1 MTSFILESYTALQ
14 PDPKMITI
22 DLLRQI
28 AAQLNGTTVPVA
40 EGLVFGTDVP
50 FEPALTDVLRNSTL
64 FASLI
69 CSLLAAGMG
78 IFYKEWLREYTRD
91 LPDDPRELLRT
102 RQYRYVGMQRW
113 RMQEILSGISIFL
126 QLGVAFFILAVVLFA
141 WPLHP
146 IVRLVLNVF
155 VIIWVVFWIG
165 TAFCP
170 LVSADCPFRSP
181 LSRAIFG
188 AISFARYVWR
198 KGRAWVVGDAP
209 GATILL
215 PHTLEA
221 QERGEVRR
229 AGNDLDEGALEHL
242 YNSHWGD
249 AWLANLDPCVLDL
262 DAEVALR
269 LIRNVVSPRCG
280 AASFEDVLKDPEGAV
295 DPEVTR
301 LVKLW
306 KRIERGRRQSPPPR
320 NTPSSGTRVVDN
332 NPARRPAFDRD
343 QTLVSGRE
351 NQDDQWSDGGC
362 GTSSTAADAQSITSE
377 STISDIQPAGIPMA
391 TFRKDGDIA
400 VHIHAITPER
410 GECMC

>member
-1 MTSFILESYTALQ
+1 
-14 PDPKMITI
+14 MITI

-28 AAQLNGTTVPVA
+28 AAQLNGTTPSA
-40 EGLVFGTDVP
+40 TEGLVFGSGVP

-102 RQYRYVGMQRW
+102 RQFRYLGMQRW

-146 IVRLVLNVF
+146 VVRLVLNVF

-188 AISFARYVWR
+188 AISFTRYIWR
-198 KGRAWVVGDAP
+198 KGRAWLAGNALS
-209 GATILL
+209 ATIPL

-221 QERGEVRR
+221 QEQGEVRR
-229 AGNDLDEGALEHL
+229 EGNDLDEGALAHL

-262 DAEVALR
+262 DADVARR
-269 LIRNVVSPRCG
+269 LIRNVASPRCG
-280 AASFEDVLKDPEGAV
+280 EVSFEDVLKDPARAV
-295 DPEVTR
+295 DAGVTR
-301 LVKLW
+301 LARLW
-306 KRIERGRRQSPPPR
+306 KRIGERRCQSPPPG
-320 NTPSSGTRVVDN
+320 NTPSTGTRVVN
-332 NPARRPAFDRD
+332 NHPALRPALDRD

-351 NQDDQWSDGGC
+351 NQDDQSSDDGC
-362 GTSSTAADAQSITSE
+362 GTSFTAADAQSITSE

-391 TFRKDGDIA
+391 TFRKDEDIT
-400 VHIHAITPER
+400 VHIHAVTPER
-410 GECMC
+410 GEFMC

>member
-1 MTSFILESYTALQ
+1 
-14 PDPKMITI
+14 MITI

-28 AAQLNGTTVPVA
+28 AAQLNGTTPSVT
-40 EGLVFGTDVP
+40 EGLVFASDAP

-91 LPDDPRELLRT
+91 LPYDPHELLRT
-102 RQYRYVGMQRW
+102 RQFRYLGMQRW

-188 AISFARYVWR
+188 VISFARYVWR

-209 GATILL
+209 SATIPP

-221 QERGEVRR
+221 QEQGEVRR

-249 AWLANLDPCVLDL
+249 AWLANLDPCVLEL
-262 DAEVALR
+262 DTEVALR
-269 LIRNVVSPRCG
+269 LIRNVTSPRCG
-280 AASFEDVLKDPEGAV
+280 AASFEDVLKDPTATV
-295 DPEVTR
+295 DPEVKR
-301 LVKLW
+301 LANLW
-306 KRIERGRRQSPPPR
+306 KRIERGRCQSPPPG
-320 NTPSSGTRVVDN
+320 NIPSTGTRVVVN
-332 NPARRPAFDRD
+332 HPPRRPAFDRD

-351 NQDDQWSDGGC
+351 NHDCHFSDDEYGI
-362 GTSSTAADAQSITSE
+362 SSTAAETQSITS
-377 STISDIQPAGIPMA
+377 TISDAQPAGIPMA
-391 TFRKDGDIA
+391 TFRKDEDVT
-400 VHIHAITPER
+400 VHIHAVTPGR
-410 GECMC
+410 GDCMC

>member
-22 DLLRQI
+22 NLLRQI
-28 AAQLNGTTVPVA
+28 AAQLNGTTLPVA
-40 EGLVFGTDVP
+40 EGLAFGSDVP
-50 FEPALTDVLRNSTL
+50 FEPAPADVLRNSTL

-102 RQYRYVGMQRW
+102 RQFRYLGMQKW
-113 RMQEILSGISIFL
+113 RMQAILSGISIFL

-170 LVSADCPFRSP
+170 LVSANCPFRSP

-188 AISFARYVWR
+188 AISFTRYVWH

-209 GATILL
+209 SAAISL

-221 QERGEVRR
+221 EEQDEVKRE
-229 AGNDLDEGALEHL
+229 GNDLDEGALAHL

-262 DAEVALR
+262 DADVARR
-269 LIRNVVSPRCG
+269 LIRNAVSPRCG
-280 AASFEDVLKDPEGAV
+280 EASFEDVLKNPAGAV

-301 LVKLW
+301 LAKLW
-306 KRIERGRRQSPPPR
+306 QRIVQRRCQSPPPG
-320 NTPSSGTRVVDN
+320 NTPSTGTRVVVN
-332 NPARRPAFDRD
+332 HPLRRPAFDRD

-351 NQDDQWSDGGC
+351 KQGDQSSDGGC
-362 GTSSTAADAQSITSE
+362 ETSFAAADAQSITSE

-391 TFRKDGDIA
+391 TFRKDEDIT

>member
-1 MTSFILESYTALQ
+1 
-14 PDPKMITI
+14 MITI
-22 DLLRQI
+22 GLLRQI
-28 AAQLNGTTVPVA
+28 AAQLNGTTPSA
-40 EGLVFGTDVP
+40 TEGLVFGSDVP

-170 LVSADCPFRSP
+170 LVLADCPFRSP

-209 GATILL
+209 SATISL

-221 QERGEVRR
+221 QERGEVERD
-229 AGNDLDEGALEHL
+229 GNDLDEGALAHL

-280 AASFEDVLKDPEGAV
+280 AVSFEDVLKDPARAV

-301 LVKLW
+301 LAKLW
-306 KRIERGRRQSPPPR
+306 QRIVQRRCQSPPPG
-320 NTPSSGTRVVDN
+320 NTPSTGTRVVN
-332 NPARRPAFDRD
+332 NHPTLRPAFDRD

-351 NQDDQWSDGGC
+351 NQDDQFSEDEHGY
-362 GTSSTAADAQSITSE
+362 SSTAAETQSTT
-377 STISDIQPAGIPMA
+377 STISDTQPAGIPMA
-391 TFRKDGDIA
+391 TFRKHEDTT
-400 VHIHAITPER
+400 VHIHAVTPGQE
-410 GECMC
+410 ECMC